1 MENRT
6 HRKRPEEPID
16 IRPWY
21 KEPWPWV
28 AIAIPGAA
36 VIMGIITFYLA
47 VTYPDHLVVDD
58 QNYRTLE
65 SELRAQQPSGPSRP
79 EQEPSPDKGNGEP

>member
-1 MENRT
+1 MTEQST
-6 HRKRPEEPID
+6 D
-16 IRPWY
+16 LRPWY

-47 VTYPDHLVVDD
+47 VSNPDYLVVDE
-58 QNYRTLE
+58 QQYRE
-65 SELRAQQPSGPSRP
+65 IKSELHAQPETDSGQAGQGATRD
-79 EQEPSPDKGNGEP
+79 QDDGDH

>member
-1 MENRT
+1 MTEQST
-6 HRKRPEEPID
+6 D
-16 IRPWY
+16 LRPWY

-47 VTYPDHLVVDD
+47 VSNPDYLVVDD
-58 QNYRTLE
+58 EQYREIE
-65 SELRAQQPSGPSRP
+65 SELHAQQA
-79 EQEPSPDKGNGEP
+79 PDTDDGEF

>member
-1 MENRT
+1 MTDQNT
-6 HRKRPEEPID
+6 D

-47 VTYPDHLVVDD
+47 VSNPEYIVVDED
-58 QNYRTLE
+58 QYRKVE
-65 SELRAQQPSGPSRP
+65 SELRAQPA
-79 EQEPSPDKGNGEP
+79 PDNSDGER

>member
-1 MENRT
+1 MTEQST
-6 HRKRPEEPID
+6 D
-16 IRPWY
+16 LRPWY

-47 VTYPDHLVVDD
+47 VSNPDYLVVDE
-58 QNYRTLE
+58 QEYRE
-65 SELRAQQPSGPSRP
+65 IKSELHAQPETDSGQAGQGAKRG
-79 EQEPSPDKGNGEP
+79 QDDGDH

>member
-1 MENRT
+1 MREQST
-6 HRKRPEEPID
+6 D
-16 IRPWY
+16 LRPWY

-47 VTYPDHLVVDD
+47 VSNPDYLVVDE
-58 QNYRTLE
+58 QQYRE
-65 SELRAQQPSGPSRP
+65 IKSELQAQPAI
-79 EQEPSPDKGNGEP
+79 DNGQAGQGAKRGQDDGDH